1 MLPSL
6 PVTAAPQLLATCQ
19 ASQASHLRDDFHFP
33 ELRLRLRAF
42 FSEDSEEQERK

>member
-6 PVTAAPQLLATCQ
+6 PATAAPQLLATCQ